1 MPIFKD
7 SAAVSDAILY
17 MHNYFC
23 TVQLSIADSLPK
35 QRYYLKYACSL
46 LNIFLEN
53 AKQKIRVCM
62 LTHSVNVLVQLSES

>member
-1 MPIFKD
+1 MTLGKQNSGHGTHLPLSPHFP
-7 SAAVSDAILY
+7 S
-17 MHNYFC
+17 
-23 TVQLSIADSLPK
+23 LSITSLVW
-35 QRYYLKYACSL
+35 QMETLTHF